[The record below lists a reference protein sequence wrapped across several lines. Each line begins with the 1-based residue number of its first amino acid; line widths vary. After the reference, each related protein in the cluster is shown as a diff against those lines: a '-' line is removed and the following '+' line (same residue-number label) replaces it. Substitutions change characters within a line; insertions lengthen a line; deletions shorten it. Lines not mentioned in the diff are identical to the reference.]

1 MQSNRPINNMKKIII
16 ILSILFFTQ
25 AVADNHKYKGY
36 WIIVYVS
43 LGKTIKDVPTLWP
56 TLDPK
61 TNLEVTFKDR
71 KECEDYM
78 QNVLLLQSGDSV
90 VLKVDP
96 DTNFKYLTNQSHTYN
111 LCHFVHKEM
120 EKG

>member
-1 MQSNRPINNMKKIII
+1 MKYLL
-16 ILSILFFTQ
+16 ILLFLFSAQ
-25 AVADNHKYKGY
+25 GFSDNHKYKGY

-43 LGKTIKDVPTLWP
+43 LGKTIKDVPTLWS
-56 TLDPK
+56 TLDSE

-71 KECEDYM
+71 KECENYM
-78 QNVLLLQSGDSV
+78 QNVLLLQNGDSV